1 MSQKDLIWPKEL
13 KKTKHR
19 QAILD
24 IFNEENKPLS
34 IVEIQNALHQ
44 KNQQIWL
51 STIYRILDSFEQH
64 HLIKKIT
71 MLNQEAIYYELNL
84 NQHAHYAICVKCRNV
99 IELDHCPM
107 NLFEQNL
114 EKDKFKVYGHRM
126 EIFGVCHNCQQ

>member
-24 IFNEENKPLS
+24 IFSEENKPLS

-64 HLIKKIT
+64 HLINKIT
-71 MLNQEAIYYELNL
+71 MLNQEAVYYELNL

-114 EKDKFKVYGHRM
+114 QKDKFKVYGHRM
-126 EIFGVCHNCQQ
+126 EIFGVCQNCQ